1 MDSTKEKNNMSD
13 PANLAAFMARIDERT
28 MNMTASMIR
37 LEASFEGYQNAVDQ
51 RFKDLMRDVIAP
63 IQTKLEKNTVSLAVY
78 TAGGGLTGAG
88 IMAMLLKAMQSWP
101 H

>member
-13 PANLAAFMARIDERT
+13 PANLSAFMARIDERT

-37 LEASFEGYQNAVDQ
+37 LETSFEGYQSAVDN

-63 IQTKLEKNTVSLAVY
+63 IQAKLEKNTISLAVY

-88 IMAMLLKAMQSWP
+88 VMAMILKAMQSWP

>member
-1 MDSTKEKNNMSD
+1 MSD

-37 LEASFEGYQNAVDQ
+37 LEASFEGHQNAVDQ
-51 RFKDLMRDVIAP
+51 RFKDLMRDVITP

-88 IMAMLLKAMQSWP
+88 VMTMILKAMQSWP